1 MREEALHAA
10 VREFAVESAEVL
22 SAEIDGGAE
31 LPFEVEGGGAATV
44 LYQYVPLTG
53 RFIENRWHELRELRS
68 YEPAARA
75 LEPAAATY
83 LRLRGRAGADPDEA
97 LRDLVERLHDGS
109 TSFRFSEERF
119 AAAVADLGRARTDA
133 AHVATV
139 LAPVHGLRIGPDR
152 IAVEDGLALT
162 SADGVEAPPEALEP
176 PGGLDLGNGVKAVP
190 GATTPTVL
198 CVFRG
203 PLDDGAALPLPEAR
217 ARFRRLLRGVR
228 LAGASGAAVGPLAW
242 ARVGRGAWHSLPLSL
257 YTPGRADWWRLDRE
271 DQAAELR
278 ELLEV
283 LTRRGQRGAVG
294 WALERFE
301 MGCER
306 ARPLQALTDHLLA
319 LRALVAD
326 PGGDGVARR
335 IAALCAVEGDQSAVE
350 ERIELA
356 CALERSVIE
365 GTGSEPIDGVSP
377 GELALELQE
386 HARAL
391 LRDLLC
397 GYLDADVRRAADE
410 ILAPPESEAPAAG
423 PESEHGSKPIWEL
436 DTTEFDAIRVER
448 MEPAPE
454 PAGRFRHE
462 PPTEADE
469 DAAQSGVT
477 ASADWGFDE
486 DPESYSAPV

>member
-1 MREEALHAA
+1 MREEALHEA

-22 SAEIDGGAE
+22 SAEIDRGAE
-31 LPFEVEGGGAATV
+31 LPFEVEGGGATTV
-44 LYQYVPLTG
+44 LYQYVPLTA
-53 RFIENRWHELRELRS
+53 RFIEDRWPELCELAS
-68 YEPAARA
+68 YEPAAQA

-83 LRLRGRAGADPDEA
+83 LRLRGRAGADPDDA
-97 LRDLVERLHDGS
+97 LRDIVERLHDGS

-119 AAAVADLGRARTDA
+119 AAAVADLGRERTDSA
-133 AHVATV
+133 RVATV

-152 IAVEDGLALT
+152 VEVEDGLALA
-162 SADGVEAPPEALEP
+162 SADGVEAPPAALEP
-176 PGGLDLGNGVKAVP
+176 PGGLDLGSGVRTEP

-228 LAGASGAAVGPLAW
+228 LAGASGAAIGPLAW
-242 ARVGRGAWHSLPLSL
+242 ARVGRGTWHSLPLSL
-257 YTPGRADWWRLDRE
+257 YTPGPADWWRLDRE

-283 LTRRGQRGAVG
+283 LARHGQRGAVG

-306 ARPLQALTDHLLA
+306 ARPLQAMTDHLLA

-326 PGGDGVARR
+326 PGGEGVARR
-335 IAALCAVEGDQSAVE
+335 IAALCAAEDQRDRLE

-356 CALERSVIE
+356 SAIERSVIE
-365 GTGSEPIDGVSP
+365 GGNGDAAAGISP
-377 GELALELQE
+377 GEVALELQE

-397 GYLDADVRRAADE
+397 GYLDADVRKVADE
-410 ILAPPESEAPAAG
+410 LLAPAEPESPAP
-423 PESEHGSKPIWEL
+423 ESKPIWEL
-436 DTTEFDAIRVER
+436 DTTEFDAIRIER

-454 PAGRFRHE
+454 PAGRFRRE
-462 PPTEADE
+462 PGPETDDEA
-469 DAAQSGVT
+469 AHSGVT